1 MRLFY
6 RQFVAAVI
14 FCPLLLKRRIQGG
27 KQLAGDVIRTVQQS
41 VACTWPA
48 SSREATSASEFF
60 FSKLT
65 AIAHPYKFNDFLIAI
80 IFITD
85 VKGVTVLY
93 TVW

>member
-14 FCPLLLKRRIQGG
+14 FGPLLFKRRVQGG
-27 KQLAGDVIRTVQQS
+27 KQLAGGVIRTVQQFRCLYM
-41 VACTWPA
+41 ACQQQR
-48 SSREATSASEFF
+48 SDSASEFF

-65 AIAHPYKFNDFLIAI
+65 AIAHPYIFNDFLIAI